1 MIVKLVLVLT
11 EVEVTKLKRPIR
23 GKGGFQDLLR
33 RLRSN
38 LIDGRIMVDKW
49 SDIEKVIR
57 YSNKYGRGGFQMR
70 YPQEEE

>member
-11 EVEVTKLKRPIR
+11 EAEVIKLKRPIR
-23 GKGGFQDLLR
+23 GKGGFQDLLK
-33 RLRSN
+33 RLRGN
-38 LIDGRIMVDKW
+38 LKGNVIMVDKW

-70 YPQEEE
+70 YPQEED